1 MVAAIAE
8 LRQLAAPPLEIA
20 RGDVVE
26 HEHAVLEVALS
37 EDLLDARLAAAQK
50 VEGGVE
56 FVLIDP
62 RVEEPGGRA
71 SGRRSPR

>member
-26 HEHAVLEVALS
+26 HEHAVLEVALG
-37 EDLLDARLAAAQK
+37 ERLLDARLAAAQK
-50 VEGGVE
+50 IEGGIE
-56 FVLIDP
+56 FVLVD
-62 RVEEPGGRA
+62 RA
-71 SGRRSPR
+71 EAQHGAE